1 MHKTIKAKQPALS
14 SSSLERTQSNAQQN
28 KDKHRTLIQHN
39 EYAPSK
45 DSDQPGCA
53 QADQSICR
61 VNNW

>member
-1 MHKTIKAKQPALS
+1 MIEKLQ
-14 SSSLERTQSNAQQN
+14 RTQSNAQQN
-28 KDKHRTLIQHN
+28 KDKHRTLNQNN
-39 EYAPSK
+39 EYAPSE